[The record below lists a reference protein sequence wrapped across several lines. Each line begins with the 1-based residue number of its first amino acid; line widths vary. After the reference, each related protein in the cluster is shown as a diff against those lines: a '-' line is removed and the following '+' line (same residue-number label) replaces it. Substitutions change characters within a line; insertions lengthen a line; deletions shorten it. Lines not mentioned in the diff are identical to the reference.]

1 VILGYVQAYPDGV
14 HGYQL
19 GRMLSHSRLGLRSLR
34 LGQLYRVLHHLESAG
49 LVKSRVEAGGPRPA
63 RYRFTVTPEGS
74 ASFGEWLASPPL
86 AGGPVAEQVLNRLR
100 FAERLPG
107 SALRRLLDGA
117 VRACQTELDGLRREG
132 DPSIETKPL
141 HSMALEARVAAER
154 RWLDELRQLVEE
166 LPGRSGTG
174 AMALRAS
181 LRDVRRPPTPASV
194 VAAPARLGSCLHVLA
209 PQDF

>member
-1 VILGYVQAYPDGV
+1 MTSREQTVANGRLPELECVILGYVQAYPDGV

-19 GRMLSHSRLGLRSLR
+19 GRMLSRSRLGLRSLR

-63 RYRFTVTPEGS
+63 RYRFSVTPEGIS
-74 ASFGEWLASPPL
+74 SFREWLTSVPQ
-86 AGGPVAEQVLNRLR
+86 AGGPIAEQVLNRLR

-107 SALRRLLDGA
+107 SALRRLLERA
-117 VRACQTELDGLRREG
+117 VRACQAELDGLQREG

-166 LPGRSGTG
+166 LPSRSGPG
-174 AMALRAS
+174 AIAVGARAS
-181 LRDVRRPPTPASV
+181 V
-194 VAAPARLGSCLHVLA
+194 
-209 PQDF
+209 